1 MISEQKSTDKKR
13 ILLIGGNRY
22 VGARLRDML
31 TRNLAIS
38 ALATVSRSD
47 QKHNATIH
55 FVCDRKNV
63 TALLRVF
70 SEFEP
75 DVIIDMACFDG
86 TDIEGIIDAFDN
98 GYLPFLNHYIV
109 VSTFFVY
116 NVFKIDKYREAPLG
130 DIDIATSPAD
140 NYTLRKIEL
149 EKRLFSSRLFNISSI
164 LRLPFVFSADDYS
177 GRFQEMC
184 KISVDSKQSVIES
197 NHKFSMI
204 SKDFAAAG
212 IKFLVTHEPVGFI
225 DYASQGFLSSQDI
238 LEIIAETQQCT
249 RSDASDMLAP
259 NPYVVGDNL
268 CSYSNKIPLAEDV
281 VIAIKR
287 EAIKFFEI
295 HKGQR

>member
-1 MISEQKSTDKKR
+1 MISEPKSTDKKR
-13 ILLIGGNRY
+13 ILIIGGNRY
-22 VGARLRDML
+22 VGATLRVML
-31 TRNLAIS
+31 MQIPVTS
-38 ALATVSRSD
+38 ALATVGRSD
-47 QKHNATIH
+47 QKNATTRH
-55 FVCDRKNV
+55 FVCDRKDV
-63 TALLRVF
+63 KALLRVF

-86 TDIEGIIDAFDN
+86 TDIEGMIDAFDS
-98 GYLPFLNHYIV
+98 GCLPYLNHYIV

-116 NVFKIDKYREAPLG
+116 NLFKIDKYREAPLG
-130 DIDIATSPAD
+130 DINIATSTAD

-149 EKRLFSSRLFNISSI
+149 EKRLCNSRLFNISSI

-177 GRFQEMC
+177 GRFQEIC
-184 KISVDSKQSVIES
+184 KISVDSKRNVIDS
-197 NHKFSMI
+197 KYRFSMI

-225 DYASQGFLSSQDI
+225 DYASQGCVSSRDI
-238 LEIIAETQQCT
+238 LEIIASTQQCD
-249 RSDASDMLAP
+249 RSDASDMLALS
-259 NPYVVGDNL
+259 PYVVGDNL

-295 HKGQR
+295 HKEQR